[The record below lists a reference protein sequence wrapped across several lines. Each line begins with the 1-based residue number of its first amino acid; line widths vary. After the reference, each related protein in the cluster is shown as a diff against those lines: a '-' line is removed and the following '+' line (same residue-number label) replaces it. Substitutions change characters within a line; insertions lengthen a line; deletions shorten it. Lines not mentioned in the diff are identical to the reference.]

1 LLTKSEL
8 SIMRKNRRENKM
20 REAVIV
26 SAVRTPIGKYAG
38 ALSNFEAYELGG
50 IVVKEAV
57 KRAKIDP
64 SQIEEV
70 YMGNAEG
77 APGNLGRVV
86 ALEADL
92 PITVPGIQFDRQCA
106 SGLETICMAAAMIES
121 GHGDIYVAGGAESQ
135 SNNPYFMTKSK
146 KPYSY
151 AYPSFNYVMMSPP
164 KIGNPD
170 MGVTAENVLKEH
182 PVSREKMDKFA
193 YESHQKA
200 LKAIAAGAFK
210 EQIMPLGKKF
220 KGKEI
225 IIDTDEGPR
234 ADTNMEQLAALK
246 PIFAKDGSVTAGN
259 SCPMNDGAAAVVI
272 MSKDK
277 AEELGLKPLLK
288 VKGFASVGLD
298 PHTMGFGPI
307 GAVKKVLQKTG
318 ITLDEVELIELNEAF
333 ASQAIGCIEELGLEP
348 ERVNPNGGAIALG
361 HPLGATGAFL
371 TTKVAYAMQMASRK
385 YAIVTMCV
393 GGGEGSAAI
402 FEKM

>member
-1 LLTKSEL
+1 
-8 SIMRKNRRENKM
+8 M

-38 ALSNFEAYELGG
+38 ALASLDGYQLGG

-57 KRAKIDP
+57 KRAGIDP
-64 SQIEEV
+64 NLIEEV

-92 PITVPGIQFDRQCA
+92 PVTVPGIQFDRQCA

-121 GHGDIYVAGGAESQ
+121 GHGDVYVAGGAESM
-135 SNNPYFMTKSK
+135 SNNPYIMTKSK
-146 KPYSY
+146 RPYSY
-151 AYPSFNYVMMSPP
+151 AYPTFNYVMMSPP

-170 MGVTAENVLKEH
+170 MGITAENVLKEH
-182 PVSREKMDKFA
+182 PVSRETMDLFA
-193 YESHQKA
+193 MESHKRAVQ
-200 LKAIAAGAFK
+200 AIAAGAFK
-210 EQIMPLGKKF
+210 EQIIPVTVKAGK
-220 KGKEI
+220 KEI
-225 IIDTDEGPR
+225 IVDTDEGPR
-234 ADTNMEQLAALK
+234 EDASLEQLAALK
-246 PIFAKDGSVTAGN
+246 PVFIKDGSVTAGN

-272 MSKDK
+272 MSKDL
-277 AEELGLKPLLK
+277 ADELGIPYLLK

-307 GAVKKVLQKTG
+307 GAVRKVLKKTG
-318 ITLDEVELIELNEAF
+318 ISLDEVELIEINEAF
-333 ASQAIGCIEELGLEP
+333 ASQAVACVEELGLDP
-348 ERVNPNGGAIALG
+348 ARVNPNGGAIALG
-361 HPLGATGAFL
+361 HALGATGAVL
-371 TTKVAYAMQMASRK
+371 TTKAAYAMKNSERK

-402 FEKM
+402 FERP